1 MAVAERNMS
10 NAPLVSFVI
19 ETVNESTEPDIDLGR
34 VLGGIGRQT
43 WPRER
48 IEIVIV
54 IDERNSAMLDR
65 IQRDFPAVR
74 TLVVRDSNYFSMK
87 REGTYA
93 TTGDIIALLDSD
105 CDPCPTW
112 VERAVAR
119 IQGGADAVAGKT
131 RYPSG
136 ARYGATFSFFNFGYI
151 QRQRDGQATGFL
163 PNNAAFR
170 ASVLREHNFDPRI
183 RRGGAGHLLGN
194 QLKSLGFRVEY
205 EPGMLAIHNM
215 YGVGEELQMR
225 VKAGFDAINLARIDA
240 DSVIDETRVLKQQT
254 VLGLFRVFVRR
265 LLFDV
270 RTVFTNRADLDIA
283 WWQIPWFL
291 AVAPLIRLVE
301 FFSALITLLWPNY
314 FKNKYG
320 W

>member
-1 MAVAERNMS
+1 MESSTNV
-10 NAPLVSFVI
+10 PLVSFVI
-19 ETVNESTEPDIDLGR
+19 ETVNEATEPDIDLGR
-34 VLGGIGRQT
+34 VLGGISRQT
-43 WPRER
+43 WPSGR

-54 IDERNSAMLDR
+54 VDERNAAMIDR
-65 IQRDFPAVR
+65 IHHDFPHVR
-74 TLVVRDSNYFSMK
+74 TLVVHDSNYFSMK

-105 CDPCPTW
+105 CDPCPQW

-131 RYPSG
+131 RYPRG
-136 ARYGATFSFFNFGYI
+136 ARFGSTFSFFNFGYI
-151 QRQRDGQATGFL
+151 QRLPDGQSTGFL

-170 ASVLREHNFDPRI
+170 ATVLRKHNFDPRI

-194 QLKSLGFRVEY
+194 QLKRLGYRLEY
-205 EPGMLAIHNM
+205 EPGMLATHNM
-215 YGVGEELQMR
+215 YGVGEEMQMR
-225 VKAGFDAINLARIDA
+225 VKAGFDAINLARIDI
-240 DSVIDETRVLKQQT
+240 DSAIDETRVLKQQN
-254 VLGLFRVFVRR
+254 VLGLVRVFVRR
-265 LLFDV
+265 LLFDL

-283 WWQIPWFL
+283 WWRIPWFL
-291 AVAPLIRLVE
+291 VVSPFIRCVELVSAV
-301 FFSALITLLWPNY
+301 ITIFWPNY